1 MDGEFDVYAIIED
14 GAHQYKIQEGDTFEV
29 QRRDV
34 AEDQSTVEFDH
45 VVMLGDGADSKIG
58 RPYVEGAKVL
68 ARIDGEIKGVKID
81 VIKFRRRKGYRRKV
95 GHRQKYLRVTIEKIE
110 A

>member
-1 MDGEFDVYAIIED
+1 MDGEFGVYAIIED

-34 AEDQSTVEFDH
+34 AEDQSTLEFDR
-45 VVMLGDGADSKIG
+45 VVMVGDGADSKIG
-58 RPYVEGAKVL
+58 QPYVEGAKVL
-68 ARIDGEIKGVKID
+68 AKIAGEVKGRKID
-81 VIKFRRRKGYRRKV
+81 VIKFRRRKGYRRKI
-95 GHRQKYLRVTIEKIE
+95 GHRQKYLRVTVQKIE